1 MTTIKMPQLGESVTE
16 GTIERWLV
24 KVGDSVAQYDP
35 LFEVVTD
42 KVNAEVPA
50 EVGGVVTSIL
60 VGDGET
66 VKVGTPLAE
75 IAEDGEAAAEAA
87 PAATEAAPAA
97 TGGAPA
103 AALSDQPA
111 PAAKGEQTAAAQAR
125 VELETPPEEGAESPS
140 EPETAATA
148 EPAAT
153 EPAATEPVA
162 TEPADAEALAEQ
174 QGHAAAEI
182 PPSPVTEAK
191 PAPAEPATAA
201 TDGAPTDGAA
211 TDGAPTDGAPTG
223 GAAPDK
229 AGGRMTPAVR
239 RLVREHNLD
248 VNQIPGTGAGGRVTR
263 DDVQAFVAARQGTAA
278 AATQPAAPP
287 APPPAEAPPAE
298 PAPAPEPVPAPAPAP
313 VARQAPAPA
322 PTAAPPVAPAPE
334 PAAPPAAAAPP
345 APAPPVPAAPAAPAA
360 PAPDA
365 IPAPTTGDIE
375 WPMTQMRK
383 GIAAKM
389 TQVKQTVPHAY
400 TVVEVDMTNVVRWR
414 EANNEAYKAREGIGI
429 SYVAVVIKA
438 VTEALRLHP
447 TLNSQFAGDRIV
459 LKHKTNIGIAVAVD
473 NGLVVPVIHDAD
485 QLSISGVNRRLQDL
499 AARARANRLKL
510 DEIQGGTFTV
520 NNTGWF
526 GSVSSMPIINAPE
539 VAILSMEAIVKRPR
553 VIEVDGADVIAV
565 RHLMNMTCS
574 FDHRVLDGAQ
584 VGYFLADV
592 RKRLE
597 GWDPATSLA

>member
-1 MTTIKMPQLGESVTE
+1 MATTIKMPQLGESVTE

-60 VGDGET
+60 VGDGQT

-75 IAEDGEAAAEAA
+75 IAEDGEAAAAPAGAEPAAAAAAPEVELEAPPENEVEAA
-87 PAATEAAPAA
+87 PAAEAAP
-97 TGGAPA
+97 
-103 AALSDQPA
+103 
-111 PAAKGEQTAAAQAR
+111 
-125 VELETPPEEGAESPS
+125 PP
-140 EPETAATA
+140 
-148 EPAAT
+148 
-153 EPAATEPVA
+153 
-162 TEPADAEALAEQ
+162 
-174 QGHAAAEI
+174 
-182 PPSPVTEAK
+182 
-191 PAPAEPATAA
+191 PAPAEPES
-201 TDGAPTDGAA
+201 
-211 TDGAPTDGAPTG
+211 
-223 GAAPDK
+223 AAPAEPEPAAPAEPEPEAAAPVPMAEAAPPPPAPEPEPSAPPPAPEPTASAEPAAAAMPD
-229 AGGRMTPAVR
+229 AGIRMTPAVR

-248 VNQIPGTGAGGRVTR
+248 VTQIPGTGAGGRVTR
-263 DDVQAFVAARQGTAA
+263 DDVLAFVAARDGSAA
-278 AATQPAAPP
+278 APAPEAATP
-287 APPPAEAPPAE
+287 APPPVE
-298 PAPAPEPVPAPAPAP
+298 APAPA
-313 VARQAPAPA
+313 APAPA
-322 PTAAPPVAPAPE
+322 A
-334 PAAPPAAAAPP
+334 
-345 APAPPVPAAPAAPAA
+345 APAPPPPAVAASAPTPAPAAQAPAAPAA
-360 PAPDA
+360 PAPEA
-365 IPAPTTGDIE
+365 IPAPTGGDVE
-375 WPMTQMRK
+375 WPLTQMRK

-414 EANNEAYKAREGIGI
+414 EANNEAFKAREGAGI

-438 VTEALRLHP
+438 VTEGLRAHP
-447 TLNSQFAGDRIV
+447 TLNSQFAEDRII
-459 LKHKTNIGIAVAVD
+459 LKQRLNIGIAVAVD

-485 QLSISGVNRRLQDL
+485 QLSISGVNRKVQDL

-584 VGYFLADV
+584 VGYFMADV

-597 GWDPATSLA
+597 GWDVDTPLS